1 MSVKSQV
8 IFEGGMVGEFYI
20 GDPSCDDNT
29 DRWEVYLRRKIGIF
43 PKTSVY
49 HTLFIWE
56 EKTDAECIVLNT

>member
-56 EKTDAECIVLNT
+56 EKTDARVTVLNT